1 MKTALITTLH
11 FYSNFGS
18 VLQAY
23 ALRRTLEKLGYAAD
37 ILPYRPRLPEY
48 TYFQD
53 PNLQQAYDEKRGK
66 FADFRRRFLGMEQDT
81 DRIGDCRRDYDAYI
95 AGSDIVWGREFSGL
109 DPAYFLE
116 FAPEGRPKIAYA
128 AGVILTGNGRTE
140 DDSLFA
146 ERLPYFDALSVRE
159 SSSVST
165 IQRFTNQKVIAV
177 LDPTLLLT
185 REEYA
190 PLEIECGTATAE
202 PYLLSYFLTHD
213 PAVVD
218 YTNLLA
224 KKLGLRIIHYFA
236 DYPGRVFP
244 QDAGSFAF
252 AGPGEFLS
260 LVKNAACVFTNS
272 FHGTCFAMIYRRPF
286 YTYMAKRAMLSR
298 VRDTVGRLGMED
310 RFFAGFQDLARVS
323 PAVDYAGM
331 ESRLPQ
337 ERTASLAFLSN
348 ALEGRSCTTASM
360 TKSSSPTCTIRCGNG
375 CG

>member
-1 MKTALITTLH
+1 MRKVLIATLH
-11 FYSNFGS
+11 FYNNFGS

-23 ALRRTLEKLGYAAD
+23 ALKRTLEKLGYAAD

-48 TYFQD
+48 TYFQE
-53 PNLQQAYDEKRGK
+53 PTLQQAYAEKCAR
-66 FADFRRRFLGMEQDT
+66 FADFRRQTLGMEQDT
-81 DRIGDCRRDYDAYI
+81 DRIEKRWKEYDVYI

-109 DPAYFLE
+109 DGAYFLE
-116 FAPEGRPKIAYA
+116 FAPKDRPKIAYA
-128 AGVILTGNGRTE
+128 ASVILTENGRTE

-146 ERLPYFDALSVRE
+146 EWLPFFDAVSVRE
-159 SSSVST
+159 TSSVPAV
-165 IQRFTNQKVIAV
+165 QRFTDRKVASA

-190 PLEIECGTATAE
+190 PLEAECETATVGG

-224 KKLGLRIIHYFA
+224 QKLGLRIIHYFA

-244 QDAGSFAF
+244 KDTGCFAF

-272 FHGTCFAMIYRRPF
+272 FHGTCFAMIYRKPF

-298 VRDTVGRLGMED
+298 VRDTVGRLGMRE
-310 RFFAGFQDLARVS
+310 RFFADSSDLFRMS
-323 PAVDYAGM
+323 LEIDYTGM
-331 ESRLPQ
+331 KDRLLQ
-337 ERTASLAFLSN
+337 EQIASLHFL
-348 ALEGRSCTTASM
+348 TTALN
-360 TKSSSPTCTIRCGNG
+360 TKLKPREVK
-375 CG
+375 

>member
-1 MKTALITTLH
+1 MRKVLITTLH
-11 FYSNFGS
+11 FYNNFGS

-23 ALRRTLEKLGYAAD
+23 ALKRTLEKLGYAAD

-53 PNLQQAYDEKRGK
+53 QNLQKAYAEKRAK
-66 FADFRRRFLGMEQDT
+66 FADFRRRVLGMEQDA
-81 DRIGDCRRDYDAYI
+81 DRIEERWKCYNAYI

-109 DPAYFLE
+109 DGAYFLD
-116 FAPEGRPKIAYA
+116 FAPEDRPKIAYA
-128 AGVILTGNGRTE
+128 ASVILTEKGRTE

-146 ERLPYFDALSVRE
+146 KRLPAFDALSVRE
-159 SSSVST
+159 TSSVPAV
-165 IQRFTNQKVIAV
+165 QRFTDRKVAAV

-190 PLEIECGTATAE
+190 PLEIKWKETAE

-224 KKLGLRIIHYFA
+224 QKLGLRIIHYFA

-244 QDAGSFAF
+244 KDTGCFAF

-272 FHGTCFAMIYRRPF
+272 FHGTCFAMIYRKPF

-298 VRDTVGRLGMED
+298 VRDTVGRLGMRE
-310 RFFAGFQDLARVS
+310 RFFADSSDLFRMS
-323 PAVDYAGM
+323 LEIDYTGM
-331 ESRLPQ
+331 KDRLLQ
-337 ERTASLAFLSN
+337 EQIASLHFL
-348 ALEGRSCTTASM
+348 TTALN
-360 TKSSSPTCTIRCGNG
+360 TKLKPREVK
-375 CG
+375 